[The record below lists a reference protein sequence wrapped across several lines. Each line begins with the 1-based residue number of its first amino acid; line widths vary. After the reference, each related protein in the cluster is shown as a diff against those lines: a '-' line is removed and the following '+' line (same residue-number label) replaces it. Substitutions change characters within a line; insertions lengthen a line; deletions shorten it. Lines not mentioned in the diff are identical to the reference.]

1 MNDNNKLK
9 FAGRMKR
16 YMIWPIL
23 LSALLIAMNV
33 AMYFIQVK
41 AGIWFTF
48 CVGVYVVIALSLYF
62 RSRPRILNEMVTFA
76 AEYGQVQKLRM
87 R

>member
-48 CVGVYVVIALSLYF
+48 CVGV
-62 RSRPRILNEMVTFA
+62 
-76 AEYGQVQKLRM
+76 
-87 R
+87 